1 MVVIDLFSVIHAA
14 VTDLD
19 CITIKDFSMI
29 LVFREML
36 VYLGKESMSDIQ
48 SINKLYFKCL
58 KNIGANVFA
67 ERGVVPE
74 YVVLLSVFS
83 FVSCRWFVM

>member
-1 MVVIDLFSVIHAA
+1 MLFRCRFFLLLVVGGSR
-14 VTDLD
+14 
-19 CITIKDFSMI
+19 C
-29 LVFREML
+29 
-36 VYLGKESMSDIQ
+36 KESMSDIQ

-67 ERGVVPE
+67 EQGVVPE
-74 YVVLLSVFS
+74 YVVPLSVFS

>member
-36 VYLGKESMSDIQ
+36 VYLGKESMFDIQ
-48 SINKLYFKCL
+48 SIHKLYFKCL

-67 ERGVVPE
+67 ERGG
-74 YVVLLSVFS
+74 
-83 FVSCRWFVM
+83 

>member
-36 VYLGKESMSDIQ
+36 VYLGKESLSDIQ
-48 SINKLYFKCL
+48 SINKNF
-58 KNIGANVFA
+58 I
-67 ERGVVPE
+67 
-74 YVVLLSVFS
+74 LSV
-83 FVSCRWFVM
+83 